1 MKKSVRFVRPYPK
14 QQAFLRA
21 KTARIAYG
29 GARGGGAVLTNE
41 GRDLLTRYRA
51 FEKAGKQALLDL
63 AAQYFEGV

>member
-29 GARGGGAVLTNE
+29 GARGGGKRGI
-41 GRDLLTRYRA
+41 GRL
-51 FEKAGKQALLDL
+51 KAILVCLK
-63 AAQYFEGV
+63 